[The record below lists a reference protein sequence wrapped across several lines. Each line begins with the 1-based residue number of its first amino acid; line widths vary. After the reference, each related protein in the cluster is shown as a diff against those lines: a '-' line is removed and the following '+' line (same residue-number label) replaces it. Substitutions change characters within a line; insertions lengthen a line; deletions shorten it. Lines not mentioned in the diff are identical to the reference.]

1 MAIVTTRG
9 KPVQVMRGG
18 NTAVY
23 VNHRDNVDALPV
35 CRRSRNRCRNIQR

>member
-23 VNHRDNVDALPV
+23 VNHRDNADALPA
-35 CRRSRNRCRNIQR
+35 CQRSRNRWRNSQR